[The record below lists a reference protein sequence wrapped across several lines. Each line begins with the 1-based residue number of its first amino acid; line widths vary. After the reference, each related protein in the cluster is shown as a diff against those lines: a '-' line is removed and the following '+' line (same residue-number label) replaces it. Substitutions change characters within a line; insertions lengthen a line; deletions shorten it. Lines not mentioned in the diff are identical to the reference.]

1 MINRTSFNKKVFYP
15 SALVTAPVLE
25 ECIMMY
31 QDSMQV
37 LAALSLHL
45 STLTSIVMIDYLDHA
60 SVINGAVIKTQS
72 GLSQNQFYIKGILQ
86 FSVDV
91 GMSPETLFKFVN
103 GSDVQTSILPLILYF
118 EPNCL
123 IITATDKLYTVMLV
137 AKQATNI
144 ALFTLVFDAERT
156 PVFP

>member
-1 MINRTSFNKKVFYP
+1 
-15 SALVTAPVLE
+15 
-25 ECIMMY
+25 
-31 QDSMQV
+31 
-37 LAALSLHL
+37 
-45 STLTSIVMIDYLDHA
+45 
-60 SVINGAVIKTQS
+60 
-72 GLSQNQFYIKGILQ
+72 
-86 FSVDV
+86 
-91 GMSPETLFKFVN
+91 MSPETLFKFVN